1 MNFIV
6 DGALRHQN
14 GKVCIGNKEVICDIN
29 KGVKMMKSKSWLS
42 TPIKGWFCSIMG
54 GNAWFLD
61 VSPKRKK
68 SIVFI
73 VAKTPNLPWKDPIGM

>member
-42 TPIKGWFCSIMG
+42 TPMKG
-54 GNAWFLD
+54 
-61 VSPKRKK
+61 
-68 SIVFI
+68 
-73 VAKTPNLPWKDPIGM
+73 